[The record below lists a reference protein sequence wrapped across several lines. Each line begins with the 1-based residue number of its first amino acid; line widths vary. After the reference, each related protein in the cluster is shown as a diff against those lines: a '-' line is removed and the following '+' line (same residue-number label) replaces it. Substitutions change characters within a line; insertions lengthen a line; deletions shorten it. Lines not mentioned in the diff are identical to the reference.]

1 MVGALP
7 RWLSDEERLEA
18 LEAYERDALA
28 ASTREA
34 VQAKLR
40 TVHRALALWNLQP
53 FPPTASALRALGA
66 TLKFGGYRSA
76 ASYLYLYKVE
86 AQRLGFQW
94 PDFLQRMLKDGVRSC
109 ERGLGPSTVAQP
121 LRSTSSAGYRRGWR
135 HGSGTDQHA
144 RAMPSLW
151 VHGGLR
157 GRSSF
162 QH

>member
-53 FPPTASALRALGA
+53 FPPTASALRALG
-66 TLKFGGYRSA
+66 GNP
-76 ASYLYLYKVE
+76 
-86 AQRLGFQW
+86 QIWRL
-94 PDFLQRMLKDGVRSC
+94 
-109 ERGLGPSTVAQP
+109 P
-121 LRSTSSAGYRRGWR
+121 LRSLLFV
-135 HGSGTDQHA
+135 
-144 RAMPSLW
+144 PL
-151 VHGGLR
+151 
-157 GRSSF
+157 
-162 QH
+162 